1 MPVRAALL
9 ASFLL
14 SACGTARPYS
24 PAPAQ
29 AEVGLSEVVVGG
41 TSALRADVPMD
52 RSLVR
57 SATLRMTVDG
67 AEEAAEALDAAG
79 ALATALG
86 GYVEREG
93 PREAVLRVP
102 DGRLDDALRQLAALG
117 DADRPE
123 VLVQDVTDQAVDL
136 RVRLTNARALQG
148 RLRDLL
154 DRAESVEDVLAV
166 ERELARVTTEVE
178 RLAGQLQALEDRV
191 ALSAVRLEVREAV
204 RPGPLGYVLVGAY
217 EAVKWLF
224 VRG

>member
-1 MPVRAALL
+1 MP
-9 ASFLL
+9 
-14 SACGTARPYS
+14 T
-24 PAPAQ
+24 
-29 AEVGLSEVVVGG
+29 
-41 TSALRADVPMD
+41 D

-57 SATLRMTVDG
+57 SATLRVTVAG
-67 AEEAAEALDAAG
+67 ADEVAGVLDAAG
-79 ALATALG
+79 ALAAELG

-102 DGRLDDALRQLAALG
+102 DGRLDGALHQLSALG

-123 VLVQDVTDQAVDL
+123 VRAQDVTDQAVDL
-136 RVRLTNARALQG
+136 RVRLTNARALQS

-191 ALSAVRLEVREAV
+191 AFSTVRLEVREAV
-204 RPGPLGYVLVGAY
+204 RPGPLGYALVGAY

-224 VRG
+224 VRS